1 MAKKA
6 TKKTPPTSG
15 ASKGIVKDK
24 NFVHDQLMEQIKIMA
39 AALGIETEKK
49 LRKDLVAQILKKLT
63 RTSLRKMCMDT
74 ETWGKYFSRHLL
86 QNVRPKHA
94 RHHEDDENKKTP
106 NEKRIDVI
114 LKHYF

>member
-6 TKKTPPTSG
+6 S

-39 AALGIETEKK
+39 TALGIETKKK
-49 LRKDLVAQILKKLT
+49 LKKDLEAQILKKLT
-63 RTSLRKMCMDT
+63 KTSLKKMCKDT
-74 ETWGKYFSRHLL
+74 KTWGKYFSRHLL
-86 QNVRPKHA
+86 QNVLPKHA
-94 RHHEDDENKKTP
+94 RHHDDDENKKNP

-114 LKHYF
+114 LKNYF